1 MKESKDTDFRLVF
14 YKKKQRNCPLNFFSC
29 PNDIMQKT
37 LDLSQLCRP
46 IQNSSNPKIPNLK
59 NRNSKAFHI
68 FTGFEQLSSSIGCR
82 IMADRVLAQIG
93 HVW

>member
-37 LDLSQLCRP
+37 LDLSQLCRT
-46 IQNSSNPKIPNLK
+46 PKKCSDARLSNLK
-59 NRNSKAFHI
+59 KMKQTVQDFRI
-68 FTGFEQLSSSIGCR
+68 SS
-82 IMADRVLAQIG
+82 
-93 HVW
+93 